1 MNVHARKAPCACPRH
16 LGARHS
22 DASGF
27 RVSLLAPLILA
38 PFSVGISRSWAWNA
52 SSIRMKAVT
61 MPTSDFE
68 AVFAALQ
75 SAGVRYLVVGG
86 VAVVLQ
92 GYPRFTADLDLVV
105 SLDRENLL
113 GLVDAL
119 STLGYR
125 PREPVPAAAL
135 ADAETRRLW
144 IQEKDLTVFSF
155 WSPGHPATE
164 IDVFV
169 TEPFPIEPAL
179 ARALRVQ
186 LGALTVPVASIP
198 DLIFL
203 KRQSA
208 RTKDLDDIQA
218 LEAILAA
225 EGSRDG

>member
-1 MNVHARKAPCACPRH
+1 MP
-16 LGARHS
+16 
-22 DASGF
+22 
-27 RVSLLAPLILA
+27 
-38 PFSVGISRSWAWNA
+38 
-52 SSIRMKAVT
+52 T
-61 MPTSDFE
+61 PTSDFE

-86 VAVVLQ
+86 VAVVLH

-105 SLDRENLL
+105 ALDRENAL

-119 STLGYR
+119 TTLGYR
-125 PREPVPAAAL
+125 PRAPVPAAAF

-144 IQEKDLTVFSF
+144 IQEKNLTVLSF

-169 TEPFPIEPAL
+169 AEPFPMEPAL
-179 ARALRVQ
+179 ARSLRFQV
-186 LGALTVPVASIP
+186 GEVTVPVASIP

-208 RTKDLDDIQA
+208 RPKDLDDIQA
-218 LEAILAA
+218 LEAILA